1 MKKNLNQKLINL
13 IEYYNLINTNFFL
26 SNKPIN
32 RTIKNTTMTF
42 TGSKKEKLNEL
53 IKKIQLIQNCKLK
66 KKVSPSTFFKGK
78 PF

>member
-13 IEYYNLINTNFFL
+13 IEYYNLINVNFFL

-42 TGSKKEKLNEL
+42 TGSKKEKLNGPL
-53 IKKIQLIQNCKLK
+53 CRLRW
-66 KKVSPSTFFKGK
+66 FFGAQS
-78 PF
+78 FY